1 MVVSAE
7 GFFVLAGFRLAGI
20 ALARFRLA
28 GFGLAGLA
36 LAGFALPDSDWS
48 GLRWSD
54 SHWKYRQCAP
64 ERHRR
69 TWYAASPGRGGL
81 RGVRLRDQAW
91 TDSFPG
97 VISMHLSPSVAL
109 VPELSLIPASASIL
123 LSVLTTPSISL
134 SVLTM
139 KTR

>member
-69 TWYAASPGRGGL
+69 TWYAASPGSWRPPRGSPQGS
-81 RGVRLRDQAW
+81 GVD
-91 TDSFPG
+91 G
-97 VISMHLSPSVAL
+97 
-109 VPELSLIPASASIL
+109 L
-123 LSVLTTPSISL
+123 LSWSYQHASQ
-134 SVLTM
+134 S
-139 KTR
+139 